1 MKTNSLKKY
10 IREIPDFPKPG
21 ILFKDITTLLGN
33 SRAFKSS
40 INLLA
45 GKFRNKK
52 VDAVVAAEARGFII
66 GAAVAEKLNAAFIP
80 VRKKGKLPWKTHS
93 ATYALEY
100 GVDSLHIHMDAI
112 KPGSRVL
119 ILDDLLA
126 TGGTVKAMV
135 DLVKKLRGKVVGIG
149 FLIELTAL
157 AGRKKIKGY
166 TVHSLI
172 KY

>member
-66 GAAVAEKLNAAFIP
+66 GAAVAEKLNAA
-80 VRKKGKLPWKTHS
+80 
-93 ATYALEY
+93 
-100 GVDSLHIHMDAI
+100 
-112 KPGSRVL
+112 
-119 ILDDLLA
+119 
-126 TGGTVKAMV
+126 
-135 DLVKKLRGKVVGIG
+135 
-149 FLIELTAL
+149 
-157 AGRKKIKGY
+157 
-166 TVHSLI
+166 
-172 KY
+172 